1 MINALVPALFVQH
14 QWLNPSVLIS
24 CSHAKKGKFIP
35 SSVNPWHTRSRPF
48 PTTMQHPAE
57 HTQNIIL
64 SASSVMLP
72 PGICFRGTANH
83 SGKGECLSGKHL
95 GENCSMAS
103 LSWLR
108 IALSIQF
115 STSET
120 PMGTLLLLSSRAS
133 DSSEPKIESLLK
145 TVVTQ

>member
-1 MINALVPALFVQH
+1 MLWYLHCLLNTSGWIPLFSFPAVMQ
-14 QWLNPSVLIS
+14 
-24 CSHAKKGKFIP
+24 KKKEIIP
-35 SSVNPWHTRSRPF
+35 SSVNSWHTRSSPF
-48 PTTMQHPAE
+48 SNHHPTSRRK
-57 HTQNIIL
+57 HTKNY
-64 SASSVMLP
+64 SFTSSVKLP
-72 PGICFRGTANH
+72 SGTCFRGNVNH
-83 SGKGECLSGKHL
+83 SGKSGECLSGKHL

-115 STSET
+115 STGET

-133 DSSEPKIESLLK
+133 DSLEPKIESLLK